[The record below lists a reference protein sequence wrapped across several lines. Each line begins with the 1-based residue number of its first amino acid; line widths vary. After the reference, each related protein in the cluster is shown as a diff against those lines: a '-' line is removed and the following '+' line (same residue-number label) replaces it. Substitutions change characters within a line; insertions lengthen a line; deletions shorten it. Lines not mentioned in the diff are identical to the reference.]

1 MSGNNV
7 FDGLFASPD
16 RQNTHTVRAGKRC
29 SRLFTEKGD
38 ITDAEYRS
46 GPGNRSLAVDFC
58 TPAVFTDLPL
68 IKRASNGPFLFHNI
82 LISLAGFPA

>member
-1 MSGNNV
+1 MGYLPVRIARIRILSGLGN
-7 FDGLFASPD
+7 DALGYLL
-16 RQNTHTVRAGKRC
+16 K
-29 SRLFTEKGD
+29 KGD
-38 ITDAEYRS
+38 ITDAEYRAALEI
-46 GPGNRSLAVDFC
+46 PAVDFC